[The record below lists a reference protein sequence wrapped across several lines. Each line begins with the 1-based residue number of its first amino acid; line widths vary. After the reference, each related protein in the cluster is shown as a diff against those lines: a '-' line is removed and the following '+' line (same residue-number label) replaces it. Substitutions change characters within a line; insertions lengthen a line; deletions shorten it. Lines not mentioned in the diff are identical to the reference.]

1 MNCRECQRDMSPCLD
16 GRLPSGRRSVVMEHL
31 EACEECAKLW
41 GEFQQAQELVL
52 RMPVRPVSPDF
63 HTRLWERIKAGE
75 GTPQAV
81 FAEPMPLATKARY
94 VLIGAAAAA
103 LLLVFINGWMPAT
116 GGSTD
121 TEFVADPEP
130 FGDPSVL
137 MASDNSFPFVPSM
150 LAD

>member
-31 EACEECAKLW
+31 EACEECTKLW

-81 FAEPMPLATKARY
+81 FAEPMPLAAKARY

-103 LLLVFINGWMPAT
+103 LLLVFINGWMPGT
-116 GGSTD
+116 GEGTPEERD
-121 TEFVADPEP
+121 TAGTSRVLTTPDAD
-130 FGDPSVL
+130 G
-137 MASDNSFPFVPSM
+137 SFPF
-150 LAD
+150 